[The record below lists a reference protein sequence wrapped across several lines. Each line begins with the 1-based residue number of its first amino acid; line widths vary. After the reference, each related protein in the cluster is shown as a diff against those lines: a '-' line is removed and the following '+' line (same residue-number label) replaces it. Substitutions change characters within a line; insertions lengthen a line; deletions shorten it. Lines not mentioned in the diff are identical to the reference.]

1 MGDGNYEDSRE
12 MTQDEI
18 ERFLAYMDSGEEVV
32 AGSEAHR
39 LMTAASER
47 AMRITSRMNAQF
59 DSLSDTRAQLERLF
73 GRPLPEGVGLFPPFT
88 TDCGLNTHLGE
99 GVFINAGCRF
109 QDQGGVFI
117 GDRALIGHN
126 AVIATLNHNMDP
138 ARRANLLPAPVHIG
152 CDVWLG
158 SNVTVLP
165 GVTIG
170 DGAVV
175 AAGAVVTKDVAPN
188 TVVGGV
194 PARLIRELRSADTMT
209 AEQLDATLGQSYEQ
223 SLAGQ
228 GRALD
233 EVFDDLEQGLS

>member
-1 MGDGNYEDSRE
+1 MVKSNYEDGGE
-12 MTQDEI
+12 LAQEQIDYFL
-18 ERFLAYMDSGEEVV
+18 ERMNSGEECV
-32 AGSEAHR
+32 AGSDVHR

-59 DSLSDTRAQLERLF
+59 DSLSDTREQLERLF
-73 GRPLPEGVGLFPPFT
+73 NRPLPEGVGLFPPFT

-109 QDQGGVFI
+109 QDQGGIYI

-138 ARRANLLPAPVHIG
+138 AKRANLLPAPVRIG
-152 CDVWLG
+152 NDVWLG

-175 AAGAVVTKDVAPN
+175 AAGAVVTKDVEPN

-194 PARLIRELRSADTMT
+194 PAKVIKKL
-209 AEQLDATLGQSYEQ
+209 
-223 SLAGQ
+223 
-228 GRALD
+228 
-233 EVFDDLEQGLS
+233 